1 MRLPASLALTLAF
14 SLSSLAQAASNDP
27 VLTQADQLLG
37 QRQAGS
43 AFDLLAP
50 LEDERAGDPDYD
62 YLLGLSALETGRG
75 GIAAF
80 AFERCL
86 AVDPKNGPCR
96 VQMART
102 HLALG
107 ETGAARTELQAVQ
120 ASEPPAEVQSMV
132 SQYLGTLSQR
142 EQQKKRRVGLHAQI
156 GAGYDSNVSSTTA
169 ETQIAI
175 PLFGGLP
182 FVLSGVS
189 TKQEDHLLQG
199 EVGARLDYSL
209 TPAWSLQADASLGTR
224 QYADIEV
231 FNNLSADAGL
241 GLAWSTGPNSVL
253 AKLQAQDYR
262 LDDEAFRSLYG
273 ILTQFQHAYS
283 DKAAA
288 SVYLQASHLDY
299 HLGNPDA
306 DRFTLGTGY
315 SRGLELSRATTVYAG
330 LYGGQEDSTI
340 PGIGLGQDFFGLRL
354 GGNVALQS
362 RLALTASLSVERRT
376 FDGISPL
383 FLVEREDTGTDLT
396 LGAVYKLSEAL
407 SLRPAYTYSNNDSNT
422 VLSDYD
428 RHVVTLDLRYDL

>member
-14 SLSSLAQAASNDP
+14 SLSPLAQAASSDP
-27 VLTQADQLLG
+27 VLTQADQLIN
-37 QRQAGS
+37 QRQAGA
-43 AFDLLAP
+43 AFDLLSP

-62 YLLGLSALETGRG
+62 YLLGLAALESGFG

-107 ETGAARTELQAVQ
+107 ENGAAREELQAVQ
-120 ASEPPAEVQSMV
+120 ASEPPAEVKSMV

-142 EQQKKRRVGLHAQI
+142 EQQEKRRIDFHAQV
-156 GAGYDSNVSSTTA
+156 GTGYDSNVSSTTA
-169 ETQIAI
+169 ESQIAL
-175 PLFGGLP
+175 PAFGGLP
-182 FVLSGVS
+182 FVLSGIS
-189 TKQEDHLLQG
+189 TKQEDALFQG
-199 EVGARLDYSL
+199 EVGASLDYSL
-209 TPAWSLQADASLGTR
+209 APAWKLLADASLSTR
-224 QYADIEV
+224 QYIDVDA

-241 GLAWSTGPNSVL
+241 GLAWNTGPNSVL

-273 ILTQFQHAYS
+273 MLTQFQHAYS
-283 DKAAA
+283 DKAAV

-315 SRGLELSRATTVYAG
+315 SRGLDLSRATTVYAG
-330 LYGGQEDSTI
+330 LYGGQEDSAT

-354 GGNVALQS
+354 GGNVTLQS
-362 RLALTASLSVERRT
+362 RLALTASLSIEQRT

-396 LGAVYKLSEAL
+396 LGAVYKLGERA
-407 SLRPAYTYSNNDSNT
+407 SLRPAYTYSNSDSNT